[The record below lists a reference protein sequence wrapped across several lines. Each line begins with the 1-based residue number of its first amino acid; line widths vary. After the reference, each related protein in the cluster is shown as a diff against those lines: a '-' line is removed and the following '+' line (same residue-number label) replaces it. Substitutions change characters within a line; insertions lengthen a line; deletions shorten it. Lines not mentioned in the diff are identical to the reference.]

1 MDIKILNKMSK
12 EGREQV
18 IKLEA
23 RLAEIQIEKAELD
36 MIEKQLDLLEQN
48 NNEEGFLN
56 DEND

>member
-1 MDIKILNKMSK
+1 MSK